1 VAEFDKVI
9 PPGQEGKVHIKI
21 NGRQLFA
28 GMFDKNFS
36 VTTNDPENKQF
47 ALTVQGTVKKAFEF
61 SREMRWA
68 GFIDEDLKLEAII
81 TNVLP
86 TPVNIT
92 SARWAED
99 VKTKGIDEK
108 IGLKLETIE
117 KGKKFRLKI
126 WNKKQLAPESF
137 VTSIVLTTDY
147 PKLKEK
153 NVTLAITVMNDVELQ
168 PVKLYYGEMVIPPGA
183 TKAFEKTFTIVAA
196 RGDSLKV
203 LSAVPSGNDI
213 TVKIQ
218 EVRPGQSYRGTV
230 WVRPTSRLGQY
241 TGSIKIRTNY
251 SKRKELVLDIAGSVR
266 VGDSSEGASRGKKK

>member
-1 VAEFDKVI
+1 MADFDKVI
-9 PPGQEGKVHIKI
+9 PPGQEGKVNIKI
-21 NGRQLFA
+21 DGTKLFA
-28 GMFDKNFS
+28 GLFDKNFS
-36 VTTNDPENKQF
+36 VTTNDPQNKQF
-47 ALTVQGTVKKAFEF
+47 ALTVQGTVKRVFEF

-68 GFIDEDLKLEAII
+68 GFVDEDMKMETII
-81 TNVLP
+81 TNALP

-117 KGKKFRLKI
+117 RGKKYRLKI
-126 WNKKQLAPESF
+126 WKKKELAPDNF
-137 VTSIVLTTDY
+137 VTNIVLTTDY

-153 NVTLAITVMNDVELQ
+153 NVALAITIMNDVELH
-168 PVKLYYGEMVIPPGA
+168 PVKLYYGEMVIPAGA
-183 TKAFEKTFTIVAA
+183 TQAFEKTFNVVAA

-203 LSAVPSGNDI
+203 LSAVASRDDI
-213 TVKIQ
+213 TVNIQ

-251 SKRKELVLDIAGSVR
+251 SKHKELVLDIVGSVR
-266 VGDSSEGASRGKKK
+266 VGNSSEGASPGKK

>member
-1 VAEFDKVI
+1 MADFDKVI
-9 PPGQEGKVHIKI
+9 PPGQEGKVNIKI
-21 NGRQLFA
+21 DGTKLFA
-28 GMFDKNFS
+28 GLFDKNFS
-36 VTTNDPENKQF
+36 VTTNDPQNKQF
-47 ALTVQGTVKKAFEF
+47 ALTVQGTVKRVFEF

-68 GFIDEDLKLEAII
+68 GFVDEDMKMETII
-81 TNVLP
+81 TNALP

-117 KGKKFRLKI
+117 RGKKYRLKI
-126 WNKKQLAPESF
+126 WKKKELAPDNF
-137 VTSIVLTTDY
+137 VTNIVLTTDY

-153 NVTLAITVMNDVELQ
+153 NVALAITIMNDVALH
-168 PVKLYYGEMVIPPGA
+168 PVKLYYGEMVIPAGA
-183 TKAFEKTFTIVAA
+183 TKAFEKTFDIVAA

-203 LSAVPSGNDI
+203 LSAVASRDDM

-251 SKRKELVLDIAGSVR
+251 SKHEELVLDIVGSVR
-266 VGDSSEGASRGKKK
+266 VGNSSEGASPGKK